1 METETLGIQLCLTG
15 FFYYEQTQALN
26 WDKYCSKLGMI
37 KGRKTPGTG
46 QLEDRTSPRRNGTN
60 SHSLTGKSDNR
71 CCIHLTF
78 YPRITT
84 YIYSLN
90 EKNSIF
96 WKPVKIAETNL
107 PSSNYECFG
116 GWNHVDALKIANASR
131 TE

>member
-90 EKNSIF
+90 EKKLNILEACKNCRDQFTIQQLRMF
-96 WKPVKIAETNL
+96 WRMESCRRPKD
-107 PSSNYECFG
+107 SEC
-116 GWNHVDALKIANASR
+116 
-131 TE
+131 